1 MVTEIHSDTVY
12 SGTAPYSQGISHGN
26 IIYLAG
32 QTPDDENGKTI
43 GDSIE
48 TQTEQALS
56 NIEALLLEAGSSLEN
71 IVSATVYLTDM
82 DNLNGF
88 NEAYGTFLPD
98 PKPARATVEVSRL
111 PSSEAL
117 VEIQVTAV
125 RE

>member
-1 MVTEIHSDTVY
+1 MVKEIHSNNVH

-26 IIYLAG
+26 IVYLAG
-32 QTPDDENGKTI
+32 QTPDNESGETI
-43 GDSIE
+43 GDNIE
-48 TQTEQALS
+48 TQTKQALS
-56 NIEALLLEAGSSLEN
+56 NIETLLSESGSSLGN

-88 NEAYGTFLPD
+88 NNAYGEFLPD
-98 PKPARATVEVSRL
+98 PKPSRATVEVSRL